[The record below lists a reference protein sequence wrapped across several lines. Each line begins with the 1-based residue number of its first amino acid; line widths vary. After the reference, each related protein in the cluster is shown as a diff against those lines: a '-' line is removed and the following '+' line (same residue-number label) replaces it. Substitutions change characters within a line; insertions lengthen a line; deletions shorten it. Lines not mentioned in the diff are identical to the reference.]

1 LKEGKQQGEIKISLK
16 GDGMTTFENKTTKK
30 ETKNEYSKKKHSEE
44 QENEQENEE
53 KRESEEEVVHAEE
66 EEKIDPQSKNKN
78 TCAKIFHNFDTI
90 QDLREFLIKLNLV

>member
-44 QENEQENEE
+44 QENEQ
-53 KRESEEEVVHAEE
+53 
-66 EEKIDPQSKNKN
+66 
-78 TCAKIFHNFDTI
+78 
-90 QDLREFLIKLNLV
+90 